1 MSDDIKNWMHL
12 FRWIVKYIRDEY
24 GIDEGLLNRTAVLE
38 EDLGIDEETIEE
50 IIAAVAKTFSIT
62 FPEGTLNEVLKL
74 EELCLLSAW
83 MHGLYKQPEFLGV
96 AYVDACRALE
106 RFRIILEHSHP
117 RRRSSSIPL
126 V

>member
-12 FRWIVKYIRDEY
+12 FRWIVKYIRDEH
-24 GIDEGLLNRTAVLE
+24 GIDESLLNRTAVLE

-50 IIAAVAKTFSIT
+50 IIAAVARTFGIK

-83 MHGLYKQPEFLGV
+83 MHGLYKEPEFLGA
-96 AYVDACRALE
+96 AYVDACRAAN
-106 RFRIILEHSHP
+106 P
-117 RRRSSSIPL
+117 RTQ
-126 V
+126 